1 MIKHYEKINMDIW
14 QGRVD
19 SQVDFD
25 AFRWHQW
32 IEPLNILKPSISK
45 PEALA
50 FGIIG
55 FRCDEGIK
63 YNKGR
68 QGAKNAPNHIRKELR
83 NLPCQFDEHIK
94 IYDVGNINFYESL
107 ASTQEAL
114 SVAISKI
121 LDLGLF
127 PIVLGGGHEVAFGHY
142 QGLEKSVRNKSSKIG
157 IINFDAHF
165 DIRPYPN
172 GGTSGTMFRQIYDA
186 SIMNDKSYD
195 YFCLGIQ
202 RYGNTKALFKSADKM
217 GINYVLAK
225 DISHNNLWDVMMKLD
240 DFITKQDHIYI
251 TICSDVFSSAYAPGV
266 SAAQPLGIH
275 PEDFLK
281 LLKYILRMNK
291 TISFDIAEVSPRF
304 DYDRTTANLASVI
317 IFSVVNTL
325 SKMYDFQNK
334 AQS

>member
-1 MIKHYEKINMDIW
+1 MIEHYKEINMSIW

-19 SQVDFD
+19 NEEDFD

-32 IEPLNILKPSISK
+32 IEPINLLNDSLPKPK
-45 PEALA
+45 ALA
-50 FGIIG
+50 FAIIG
-55 FRCDEGIK
+55 FKCDEGIK

-83 NLPCQFDEHIK
+83 NLPCQFDSHIK
-94 IYDVGNINFYESL
+94 IYDAGNIHFHESL
-107 ASTQEAL
+107 ESTQQAL
-114 SVAISKI
+114 STAVDKI

-142 QGLEKSVRNKSSKIG
+142 NGLKNFVDETNRRIG

-172 GGTSGTMFRQIYDA
+172 GGTSGTMFRQIYDE
-186 SIMNDKSYD
+186 SIINEQPYD

-202 RYGNTKALFKSADKM
+202 KYGNTKALFKSADKM
-217 GINYVLAK
+217 GIKYVLAK

-251 TICSDVFSSAYAPGV
+251 TICSDVFSSAFAPGV
-266 SAAQPLGIH
+266 SAAQPLGIN

-334 AQS
+334 IN